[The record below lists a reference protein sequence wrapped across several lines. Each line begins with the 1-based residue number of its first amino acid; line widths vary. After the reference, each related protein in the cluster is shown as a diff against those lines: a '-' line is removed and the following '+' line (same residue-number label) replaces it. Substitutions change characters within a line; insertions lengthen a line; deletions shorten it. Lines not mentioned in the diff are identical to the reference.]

1 MKRRLATS
9 VVGLVLLA
17 AVFASPAAAAA
28 PAGSGQ
34 VNVSVVPRS
43 KVVFSVVDQGHID
56 LRSNAPWRLT
66 LLTSAGAQTVYGGLT
81 GNTPV
86 RLTIPSG
93 TVAWWVDLDTDQT
106 TAH

>member
-28 PAGSGQ
+28 PNGSGQ
-34 VNVSVVPRS
+34 VNVTVVPRS

-56 LRSNAPWRLT
+56 LRSNAPWKLT
-66 LLTSAGAQTVYGGLT
+66 LLTDTGMQTVEGVPT
-81 GNTPV
+81 GNVPL
-86 RLTIPSG
+86 RLAIPNG
-93 TVAWWVDLDTDQT
+93 TRTWWVEVDSN
-106 TAH
+106 HR

>member
-66 LLTSAGAQTVYGGLT
+66 LLTAAGAHTVEGAAT
-81 GNTPV
+81 GNAPL

-93 TVAWWVDLDTDQT
+93 TQSWWVELDTSRR
-106 TAH
+106 